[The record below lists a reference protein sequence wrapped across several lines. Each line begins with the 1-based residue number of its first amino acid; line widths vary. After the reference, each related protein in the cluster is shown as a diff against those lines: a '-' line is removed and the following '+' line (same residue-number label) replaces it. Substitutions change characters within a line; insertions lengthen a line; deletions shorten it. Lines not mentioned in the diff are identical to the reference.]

1 MRLLLV
7 EDERALA
14 DPLSRALAD
23 EGFAVDISPDGED
36 GLYRALEIDY
46 DAIVLDLML
55 PRLDGWQVLQGLR
68 AAGRRTPVLL
78 LTARD
83 GIGDRV
89 KGLNAGADDYLIK
102 PFAIPELVARLR
114 ALVRRAA
121 AHPSPRLQLGGIE
134 IDLAARRVFRGP
146 TEIELTARE
155 YGILELLARHR
166 GTVLARTAIS
176 DHLYDDDS
184 EIASNTID
192 VHVASLRKKLGADL
206 IQTRRGHGYLIDA

>member
-14 DPLSRALAD
+14 QPLSRALAD
-23 EGFAVDISPDGED
+23 EGFAVDVSSDGED
-36 GLYRALEIDY
+36 GLHRAVEIDY

-55 PRLDGWQVLQGLR
+55 PKLNGWQVLEEMR

-89 KGLNAGADDYLIK
+89 RGLDAGADDYLVK
-102 PFAIPELVARLR
+102 PFAIAELVARLR

-121 AHPSPRLQLGGIE
+121 AHPSPRLRMGGIE
-134 IDLAARRVFRGP
+134 IDLAARRVFRGAE
-146 TEIELTARE
+146 EIELTARE
-155 YGILELLARHR
+155 YGILELLARQR
-166 GTVLARTAIS
+166 GTVLPRSAIS
-176 DHLYDDDS
+176 EHLYNDDS
-184 EIASNTID
+184 ELSSNAID
-192 VHVASLRKKLGADL
+192 VHVASLRRKLGAKL